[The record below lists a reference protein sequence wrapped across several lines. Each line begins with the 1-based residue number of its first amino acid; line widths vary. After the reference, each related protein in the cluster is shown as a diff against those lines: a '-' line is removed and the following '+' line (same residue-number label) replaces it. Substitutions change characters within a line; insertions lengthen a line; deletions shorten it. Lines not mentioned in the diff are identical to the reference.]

1 MIWRL
6 FAWITA
12 APEKTYAHHMV
23 RTDSREQKLDAFIKP
38 IQTVSSVDRLQ
49 QATSLADPQP
59 MDTSTKDQEWV
70 ESLVFGVFF

>member
-38 IQTVSSVDRLQ
+38 IKTVSSVDRLQ
-49 QATSLADPQP
+49 QATSLADSQP
-59 MDTSTKDQEWV
+59 MEASIKDKE
-70 ESLVFGVFF
+70 